1 MEDFAQQ
8 SLMLMQ
14 TQTALINELAAAQDA
29 VRNAVMNREWD
40 EFDSLISTMN
50 AYSEQFQS
58 LEEKRAALFA
68 ALTEHTPDVD
78 TVSSD
83 APVDNNTLEQTDADD
98 SAFSDSTTFYA
109 FASRLP
115 SDERREL
122 TGVYRDLKLRALR
135 LRVASNSLM
144 LYLNEAKGTVD
155 GFINAAFPERKTNLY
170 SRFGTRIAADMRC
183 MVLNRVF

>member
-1 MEDFAQQ
+1 MEVFAQQ
-8 SLMLMQ
+8 SLTLMQ

-40 EFDSLISTMN
+40 EFESLISTMN
-50 AYSEQFQS
+50 AYSEQFQA
-58 LEEKRAALFA
+58 LEAKRAALFA
-68 ALTEHTPDVD
+68 ALTPN
-78 TVSSD
+78 
-83 APVDNNTLEQTDADD
+83 APADDNTLEQADAD
-98 SAFSDSTTFYA
+98 SASFYA
-109 FASRLP
+109 FAARLP

-122 TGVYRDLKLRALR
+122 SSVYRELKLRALR